1 MQYATATAGTASAT
15 DRGKAKPAVR
25 WGKIGGA
32 GGLKGVTCD
41 ASGGK
46 GEMTLMGSGEKVRGV
61 MIWPGQQVVGWGL
74 NEGSR
79 FFGMGMKRSS
89 NATWVQSK

>member
-15 DRGKAKPAVR
+15 DRGKAKPAAR

-41 ASGGK
+41 ASGELEGNGPVEPAASRTIK
-46 GEMTLMGSGEKVRGV
+46 YKHVVHCMEM
-61 MIWPGQQVVGWGL
+61 
-74 NEGSR
+74 
-79 FFGMGMKRSS
+79 
-89 NATWVQSK
+89 